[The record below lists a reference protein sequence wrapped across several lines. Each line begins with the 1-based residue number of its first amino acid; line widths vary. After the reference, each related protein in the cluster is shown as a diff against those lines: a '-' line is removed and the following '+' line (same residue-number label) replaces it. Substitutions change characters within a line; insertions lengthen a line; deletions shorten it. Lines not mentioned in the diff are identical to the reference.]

1 MNMKTHEGE
10 SIEINHTLERIDDIV
25 WFYSRP
31 FVREWWQSNPNEFLE
46 DEVTKRERYGND
58 EWLRFRVSGL

>member
-10 SIEINHTLERIDDIV
+10 SIEINHKLERIGGIV

-31 FVREWWQSNPNEFLE
+31 FVREWWQSNLNEFLE
-46 DEVTKRERYGND
+46 DKVKKRERYGND
-58 EWLRFRVSGL
+58 